1 MNSCFLCVLGGAS
14 VPIAGRHASAGFGTC
29 RDCNVHACQ
38 LHGDKMGLSFF
49 RCADCLAN
57 MKVISVI
64 TRTPPTNGRSPIE
77 TALHELLSRPE
88 GPWYEALAPS
98 VTAHIARLTNDL
110 TQTAASLAKTE
121 TTLQATEAE
130 VKKRDAKIAELEST
144 NQQLDKQAADLSA
157 SITNLNNKITETQ
170 RKLTAAEGD
179 KAFLQKELER
189 LIAEKTELE
198 KQFND
203 LAVLRQQVK
212 HLKEELSIARR
223 IEWIRQ
229 GLFGAGETKGAQQLV
244 QNLGAPLSKTKTN
257 YDLNVEI
264 NADGSVKVI
273 VPLQNTNAPQFQ
285 PVPPK

>member
-1 MNSCFLCVLGGAS
+1 MQGARLPNPRNFCIFKHMKNTVGYIILIIVCIALGVTLIVRNNQATKQKQQDEAS
-14 VPIAGRHASAGFGTC
+14 K
-29 RDCNVHACQ
+29 
-38 LHGDKMGLSFF
+38 LELSNHLQESQVKLSD
-49 RCADCLAN
+49 AEQVN
-57 MKVISVI
+57 
-64 TRTPPTNGRSPIE
+64 RTLENDLKARKEDIG
-77 TALHELLSRPE
+77 
-88 GPWYEALAPS
+88 
-98 VTAHIARLTNDL
+98 RLTNDL
-110 TQTAASLAKTE
+110 AKTAASLAKTE
-121 TTLQATEAE
+121 TTLKATEEE
-130 VKKRDAKIAELEST
+130 VKKRDTKIAELESV

-229 GLFGAGETKGAQQLV
+229 GLFGAGETKGAQQLM
-244 QNLGAPLSKTKTN
+244 QNLGATLSKTKTN

-273 VPLQNTNAPQFQ
+273 APLQNTNVPQFQ
-285 PVPPK
+285 PAPPK